1 MSCSVESILTDS
13 RPDFMD
19 RGKPFEHNSEFSRIM
34 QIEAQADQIRQY
46 RNDLEI
52 GILRGPEN
60 ERSLYN
66 IHLETLAELERS
78 LEGQE
83 AWKRSRNKSLASGT
97 HMVGRICL
105 ATSALRSRPRLIN
118 F

>member
-1 MSCSVESILTDS
+1 
-13 RPDFMD
+13 
-19 RGKPFEHNSEFSRIM
+19 M

-83 AWKRSRNKSLASGT
+83 SVEAIAEQVTRIRHAHGWSYLSGD
-97 HMVGRICL
+97 VG
-105 ATSALRSRPRLIN
+105 AEVTTSAHKLLSDIEEQIFKKKGREWYYDAKWRKD
-118 F
+118 